1 MDVLYIRASK
11 WEYQGVANTLIT
23 IMFAQSKE
31 DGVDLIE
38 HGQTQTEDLLR
49 TEAQALELR

>member
-49 TEAQALELR
+49 TEA